1 MKRIYLYL
9 FLFSFLINV
18 FQYAND
24 TKILKAKEEQIQK
37 LEQKL
42 KSAEDSIQKYQ
53 PIKIDISTH
62 ENVKNDSI

>member
-1 MKRIYLYL
+1 MKRVYLYL

-24 TKILKAKEEQIQK
+24 TKVLKAKEEEIQK

-42 KSAEDSIQKYQ
+42 KSMEDSIQKYQ
-53 PIKIDISTH
+53 PIKIDISTD
-62 ENVKNDSI
+62 E